1 MEYMTT
7 DTETKNQ
14 YLLDEYERELI
25 KKRISKGLLVGNT
38 GDFLYSVE
46 INIGTPVQ
54 SLTEKA
60 KKHLFKVISD
70 NLLKQG
76 TEFQTALNKTI
87 RINRGESGLSIE
99 DLKSFNTPIGRN
111 GVSFILLQVEA
122 QVHFFYKKKKSLV

>member
-54 SLTEKA
+54 NLTEKA
-60 KKHLFKVISD
+60 RKHLFKVISD

-122 QVHFFYKKKKSLV
+122 QVHFYKKKKSLV